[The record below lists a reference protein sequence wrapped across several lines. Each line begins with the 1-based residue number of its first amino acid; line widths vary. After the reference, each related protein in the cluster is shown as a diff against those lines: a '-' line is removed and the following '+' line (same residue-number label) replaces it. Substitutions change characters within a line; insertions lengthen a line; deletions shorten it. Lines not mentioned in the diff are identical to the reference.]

1 MRPMKRTHVVAVAPA
16 RHHRLRAS
24 QLADLPAQT
33 DWLHARILAQ
43 VIRQR
48 VPVGMRHDS
57 RIVAMEIDDTVLRV
71 YPEHGDTLISKVPR
85 ASHKQLRHKRYGVVR
100 GPTGR
105 AWTAR
110 GLSADVA
117 GSHLAAGQA

>member
-1 MRPMKRTHVVAVAPA
+1 MKRTHVVAVAPV
-16 RHHRLRAS
+16 RHHRLRAP

-33 DWLHARILAQ
+33 DWLRA
-43 VIRQR
+43 
-48 VPVGMRHDS
+48 

-117 GSHLAAGQA
+117 GCHLAAGQA